1 MFIKHFYPDYIIN
14 IFKFV
19 KNIRD
24 AKRLVEET
32 QCYTEKDLNE
42 VQGEH

>member
-1 MFIKHFYPDYIIN
+1 MFINLYLGYIIN

-19 KNIRD
+19 KKIRD

-42 VQGEH
+42 VQGEQ